1 MVTVVT
7 EGDILDSAAEDILG
21 TPAIIDGEDT
31 IDLLS
36 GKTKI
41 QVWSQ
46 KTCW

>member
-21 TPAIIDGEDT
+21 IPVIHLIDGEDT

-36 GKTKI
+36 
-41 QVWSQ
+41 
-46 KTCW
+46 